1 MKKLG
6 FGCMRLPITDQNNQ
20 TSVDFQQF
28 CDMVDSFIEQGFT
41 YFDTAYMYHDF
52 KSEEFVRE
60 ALVKRHSRDSFTLA
74 TKMPTMFL
82 KKEED
87 LERIFNE
94 QLEKCGVEYF
104 DYYLL
109 HNLNA
114 INYPIAEKFD
124 AFDFIMKKKAEGK
137 IKHIGFSY
145 HDNAELLEEILTKH
159 LEVDFVQLQINYLD
173 WNSEGIQ
180 SGKCY
185 NVATKH
191 NKPVVVMEPI
201 KGGTLINIPD
211 EAKTLLTET
220 DPNLSIASWAVRFAA
235 SLDNVMVVLSGMSN
249 FEQLKDNTSYMREF
263 KPLNEKEQEV
273 IKKVTDVITKSIAV
287 PCTACRYCVKG
298 CPKNIEIPTYFSLY
312 NEEMRMNKDKK
323 LPFTPQTVYYAN
335 YIKSYGKASDCVAC
349 HQCEK
354 SCPQHIKIVDMLK
367 KVAEAFEV

>member
-6 FGCMRLPITDQNNQ
+6 FGCMRLPITDENNQ
-20 TSVDFQQF
+20 TSVDFRQF
-28 CDMVDSFIEQGFT
+28 CNMVDSFLEQGFT

-52 KSEEFVRE
+52 KSEEFVKE
-60 ALVKRHSRDSFTLA
+60 ALVRRHPRKSFTLA

-114 INYPIAEKFD
+114 VNYPVAEKLN
-124 AFDFIMKKKAEGK
+124 AFDFVVKKKAEGK
-137 IKHIGFSY
+137 IKHIGFSF
-145 HDNAELLEEILTKH
+145 HDGAELLDEILTKH
-159 LEVDFVQLQINYLD
+159 PETEFVQLQINYLD
-173 WNSEGIQ
+173 WDSQGIQ
-180 SGKCY
+180 SGMCY
-185 NVATKH
+185 DVAVKH

-211 EAKTLLTET
+211 EAKKLLRET
-220 DPNLSIASWAVRFAA
+220 DPNMSVASWAIRFAA
-235 SLDNVMVVLSGMSN
+235 SLENVMVVLSGMSD
-249 FEQLKDNTSYMREF
+249 FQQLKDNTSYMKDF
-263 KPLNEKEQEV
+263 VPFNQKEKQV
-273 IKKVTDVITKSIAV
+273 IESVTNIIKSSIAI

-298 CPKNIEIPTYFSLY
+298 CPKNIPIPTYFGLY
-312 NEEMRMNKDKK
+312 NEEMRMNKKV
-323 LPFTPQTVYYAN
+323 LFSPQSVYYGN
-335 YIKSYGKASDCVAC
+335 YIKNYGKASDCIGC

-367 KVAEAFEV
+367 KVAETFEN

>member
-20 TSVDFQQF
+20 ISVDFQQF

-159 LEVDFVQLQINYLD
+159 PEVDFVQLQINYLD

-249 FEQLKDNTSYMREF
+249 FEQLKD
-263 KPLNEKEQEV
+263 K
-273 IKKVTDVITKSIAV
+273 
-287 PCTACRYCVKG
+287 
-298 CPKNIEIPTYFSLY
+298 LY
-312 NEEMRMNKDKK
+312 ER
-323 LPFTPQTVYYAN
+323 
-335 YIKSYGKASDCVAC
+335 I
-349 HQCEK
+349 
-354 SCPQHIKIVDMLK
+354 
-367 KVAEAFEV
+367 

>member
-28 CDMVDSFIEQGFT
+28 CNMVDSFIEQGFT

-52 KSEEFVRE
+52 KSEEFVKE

-114 INYPIAEKFD
+114 INYPIAEQFN

-159 LEVDFVQLQINYLD
+159 PEVEFVQLQINYLD

-201 KGGTLINIPD
+201 KGGTLINVPD

-220 DPNLSIASWAVRFAA
+220 DPDLSIASWAIRFAA

-263 KPLNEKEQEV
+263 KPLNEKEHEV
-273 IKKVTDVITKSIAV
+273 IKKVTDIITKSIAV

-298 CPKNIEIPTYFSLY
+298 CPMNIEIPTYFSLY

-335 YIKSYGKASDCVAC
+335 YIKTYGKASDCVAC

-367 KVAEAFEV
+367 KVAGVFEV

>member
-1 MKKLG
+1 MIWL
-6 FGCMRLPITDQNNQ
+6 I
-20 TSVDFQQF
+20 V
-28 CDMVDSFIEQGFT
+28 FIEQGFT

-159 LEVDFVQLQINYLD
+159 PEVDFVQLQINYLD

-220 DPNLSIASWAVRFAA
+220 DPNLSIASWAIRFAA

-367 KVAEAFEV
+367 KVAGAFEA

>member
-20 TSVDFQQF
+20 ISVDFQQF

-159 LEVDFVQLQINYLD
+159 PEVDFVQLQINYLD

-287 PCTACRYCVKG
+287 PCTACRYRVKG

-367 KVAEAFEV
+367 KVAEAFEA

>member
-159 LEVDFVQLQINYLD
+159 PEVDFVQLQINYLD

-180 SGKCY
+180 SGKFY

-367 KVAEAFEV
+367 KVAEAFEA

>member
-159 LEVDFVQLQINYLD
+159 PEVDFVQLQINYLD

-185 NVATKH
+185 NVVTKH

-220 DPNLSIASWAVRFAA
+220 DTNLSIASWAIRFAA

>member
-20 TSVDFQQF
+20 ISVDFQQF

-145 HDNAELLEEILTKH
+145 HDNAELLGEILTKH
-159 LEVDFVQLQINYLD
+159 PEVDFVQLQINYLD

-220 DPNLSIASWAVRFAA
+220 DPNLSIASWAIRFAA

-287 PCTACRYCVKG
+287 TCTACRYCVKG

>member
-28 CDMVDSFIEQGFT
+28 CNMVDSFIEQGFT

-52 KSEEFVRE
+52 KSEEFVKE
-60 ALVKRHSRDSFTLA
+60 ALVKRHSRESFTLA

-114 INYPIAEKFD
+114 INYPIAEQFN

-159 LEVDFVQLQINYLD
+159 PEVEFVQLQINYLD

-201 KGGTLINIPD
+201 KGGTLINVPD

-220 DPNLSIASWAVRFAA
+220 DPDLSIASWAIRFAA
-235 SLDNVMVVLSGMSN
+235 SLDNVMVVLSGMST

-273 IKKVTDVITKSIAV
+273 IKKVTDIITKSIAV

-298 CPKNIEIPTYFSLY
+298 CPKKIEIPTYFSLY

-335 YIKSYGKASDCVAC
+335 YIKTYGKASDCVAC

-367 KVAEAFEV
+367 KVAGAFEV